1 MSGRSRMP
9 QHGMKG
15 PPPSL
20 HDVPPPPFGGRGRGP
35 IHHAALLKEMRDG
48 PPFGLRGGHAPHPAV
63 IEERLAAQHQ
73 EIQGLLA
80 DNQRLAATHVALKQE
95 LDAAQHE
102 IRRMS
107 HAVASMQADKDL
119 QLRETYEKSMKL
131 ESELR
136 AVEAMRGELIQIRG
150 DIQKLNAVRQELT
163 GQVQAVTQDLTRAS
177 ADLQQ
182 APAIKAEIEAIKQET
197 QRVRAAIEYE
207 KKGYAENYEQGQVME
222 KNLISMAREVEKL
235 RAEVANAEKRA
246 RAAAAAG
253 NQGAAYS
260 GNYGNPDPNYGA
272 NPYPSGYGVNPVPGV
287 TDAGPQYGSGS
298 GHGSW
303 GAYDMQRAHGR
314 R

>member
-9 QHGMKG
+9 PHGLKG
-15 PPPSL
+15 PPRQL
-20 HDVPPPPFGGRGRGP
+20 HDAPPPPFAGRSLGP
-35 IHHAALLKEMRDG
+35 IHPAALLEEMREG
-48 PPFGLRGGHAPHPAV
+48 PPFGFRGGRPPHPAV
-63 IEERLAAQHQ
+63 IEEHLAAQHQ

-102 IRRMS
+102 IHRMS
-107 HAVASMQADKDL
+107 SAAASMQGDKDL
-119 QLRETYEKSMKL
+119 QLREAFEKSVKL

-136 AVEAMRGELIQIRG
+136 GVEAMKGELIQVRG
-150 DIQKLNAVRQELT
+150 DIQKLTAARQELT
-163 GQVQAVTQDLTRAS
+163 GQVQVLTQDLTRTS

-182 APAIKAEIEAIKQET
+182 APAIKAEIEAIKQEV

-253 NQGAAYS
+253 NQVYG
-260 GNYGNPDPNYGA
+260 GNYGNPDP
-272 NPYPSGYGVNPVPGV
+272 SYGVNPYQSGYGMNPVAGDV
-287 TDAGPQYGSGS
+287 GPQYGSGS

-303 GAYDMQRAHGR
+303 GAYDMQRAHGQR
-314 R
+314 